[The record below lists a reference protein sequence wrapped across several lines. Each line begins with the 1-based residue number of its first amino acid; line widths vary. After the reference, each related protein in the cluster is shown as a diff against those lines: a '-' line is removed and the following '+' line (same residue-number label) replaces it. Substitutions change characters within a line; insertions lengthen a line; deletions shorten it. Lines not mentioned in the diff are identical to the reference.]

1 MSFQFISLLYRWCF
15 HMFPSYFFHLL
26 LFPHHFT
33 PQKKSHHHHAVQ
45 RRGTLSANALALLNE
60 LAPMAVMLPP
70 AVTTPQAKS
79 LQMPPAPRM
88 PQRTR
93 SGMAADRV
101 QNHYD
106 VGNLWGKIGNVLK
119 WMFIGLDGFIR
130 FLKMMWWFRSRLRLL
145 SYYKRSKMLEPQ
157 ATTLLNLQKQR
168 YPHQNGHPKHPIVVQ
183 SSCGHIL
190 YSQFPHHGM
199 ECLET
204 TCKLYMLGIFP
215 FKILA
220 HTYLFTPHRTT

>member
-1 MSFQFISLLYRWCF
+1 MPKCLSSLSVCYIDDVSICFLIFSPSFF
-15 HMFPSYFFHLL
+15 
-26 LFPHHFT
+26 FPHHFT

-106 VGNLWGKIGNVLK
+106 VGNLWAEIGNILK
-119 WMFIGLDGFIR
+119 
-130 FLKMMWWFRSRLRLL
+130 
-145 SYYKRSKMLEPQ
+145 
-157 ATTLLNLQKQR
+157 
-168 YPHQNGHPKHPIVVQ
+168 
-183 SSCGHIL
+183 
-190 YSQFPHHGM
+190 
-199 ECLET
+199 
-204 TCKLYMLGIFP
+204 
-215 FKILA
+215 
-220 HTYLFTPHRTT
+220 